1 MRTPAHERHAL
12 PLPPD
17 AGRGEGALLGTVDSL
32 RLAVSSGLDTTRQGE
47 MGQYFTPAPVAALMA
62 SLFPPRPAVTVHLL
76 DAGAGIGSLSAAWVA
91 AVCAREERPVE
102 IVVTAY
108 EMDEGLVPSLRGTMD
123 LCADACAR
131 AGIAF
136 RARVRQAD
144 FIGHAVE
151 MLGEGLFAPVPERY
165 DCAILNPPYRK
176 MHSASVERLL
186 LRGVGIEAS
195 NLYTAFVSLALRLL
209 TDGGD
214 LVAITP
220 RSFCNGRYFRSF
232 RQDVLARAA
241 LRHVHLFA
249 RRDRAFADDAVLQ
262 ETIIVHIV
270 RGAPQPNEVRVTESA
285 GRDHEDVTEHDVPFA
300 QVVRPDDPER
310 VIHLVADGAGRR
322 IADRMNACPATLA
335 DLGLAV
341 STGRVVDFRARPW
354 LRPTPGL
361 GTVPLIYP
369 EHCVGG
375 AIAWPRVG
383 SRKAQALDDTAETA
397 TLLVS
402 AGAYVLVKRFSAK
415 EERRRIVAV
424 VCDPA
429 GVPGP
434 RYGFENHLNYYH
446 CSGRGLPLV
455 IARGLAAFL
464 NSTAV
469 DEHFRQWSGSTQVNA
484 TDLSKMRYPD
494 PDTLRALGEAVGD
507 GAGGQRA
514 IDALVERTVFDM
526 AEGEDGGDPL
536 AIKRLVEEAIR
547 IIRAL
552 GFPRQQ
558 QNERSG
564 LTLLALAGMRVG
576 MEWSGATAPTLGITE
591 IMAVMREHYGKAYAP
606 NSRETVRRQTV
617 HQFRDAGLALINPD
631 NPERPTNSGDTDYRL
646 SPEALALLRAHG
658 TPGWD
663 AALTAYLSTHE
674 ALALRYARQREMT
687 LIALN
692 LAEGVEVALSA
703 GGQNPLI
710 RDIVY
715 EFCRRFVAD
724 PDVLYIGDTGS
735 KLGTAGKRIGYYNRA
750 GLATLGVALDDH
762 GKFPDVIVHDRGR
775 DWLLLVE
782 AVTSHG
788 PVDGKRHDELGKL
801 FAASTAAPVYVTA
814 FATRKAMA
822 RYAHLIDWA
831 TEVWCADTPE
841 HMIHFNGVRFL
852 GPYPIGG
859 TTEDEQALQRSI
871 IEEQHID

>member
-1 MRTPAHERHAL
+1 MSAPAREPHTPIPQTDGGGGESTL
-12 PLPPD
+12 LD
-17 AGRGEGALLGTVDSL
+17 AIDAV
-32 RLAVSSGLDTTRQGE
+32 RLAVSSGLDATRQGD

-62 SLFPPRPAVTVHLL
+62 SLFPPRPAGTVHLL

-91 AVCAREERPVE
+91 AVCARAERPAK

-108 EMDEGLVPSLRGTMD
+108 EKDEGLISALGGTMN
-123 LCADACAR
+123 LCAAVCAG

-136 RARVRQAD
+136 HAQVCQAD

-151 MLGEGLFAPVPERY
+151 MLREGLFAPAPERY
-165 DCAILNPPYRK
+165 DCAILNPPYHK

-186 LRGVGIEAS
+186 LRGVGIETS

-220 RSFCNGRYFRSF
+220 RSFCNGRYFRPF
-232 RQDVLARAA
+232 RQDLLARAA

-262 ETIIVHIV
+262 ETIIVHAV
-270 RGAPQPNEVRVTESA
+270 RGEPQPNEVTVTESA
-285 GRDHEDVTEHDVPFA
+285 GRDHEDVTEHNVPFA
-300 QVVRPDDPER
+300 QVVHPDDPER
-310 VIHLVADGAGRR
+310 VIHLVADGAGQR
-322 IADRMNACPATLA
+322 IADRMRTCPTTLA
-335 DLGLAV
+335 DLGLTV
-341 STGRVVDFRARPW
+341 STGRIVDFRARPW
-354 LRPTPGL
+354 LRPTPGP
-361 GTVPLIYP
+361 GTAPLIYP

-375 AIAWPRVG
+375 AVAWPRAG

-397 TLLVS
+397 DLFVP

-415 EERRRIVAV
+415 EERRRVVAV

-429 GVPGP
+429 RVPGP
-434 RYGFENHLNYYH
+434 RYGFENHINYYH
-446 CSGRGLPLV
+446 CAGRGLPPV

-484 TDLSKMRYPD
+484 TDLRTLRYPD
-494 PDTLRALGEAVGD
+494 ADTLRALGEAVSDRVSG
-507 GAGGQRA
+507 GAAGQRA
-514 IDALVERTVFDM
+514 LDELVEGTVFAM
-526 AEGEDGGDPL
+526 AEDGGDPL
-536 AIKRLVEEAIR
+536 AVKRLVEEAIG

-564 LTLLALAGMRVG
+564 LTLLALAGMRAG
-576 MEWSGATAPTLGITE
+576 MAWSGATAPTLGITE

-617 HQFRDAGLALINPD
+617 HQFRDAGLAIINPD

-646 SPEALALLRAHG
+646 SPEALALLRTYG
-658 TPGWD
+658 TPNWD
-663 AALTAYLSTHE
+663 AALAAYLSTHE
-674 ALALRYARQREMT
+674 ALALRYARQREMA

-715 EFCRRFVAD
+715 AFCRRFVTD

-735 KLGTAGKRIGYYNRA
+735 KLGATGKRIGYYNRA
-750 GLATLGVALDDH
+750 GLAALGVALDDH

-775 DWLLLVE
+775 NWLLLIE

-788 PVDGKRHDELGKL
+788 PVDGKRHDELGTL
-801 FAASTAAPVYVTA
+801 FAASTAPPVYVTA
-814 FATRKAMA
+814 FATRKAMT

-831 TEVWCADTPE
+831 TEVWCADAPG

-852 GPYPIGG
+852 GPYPRGHEVG
-859 TTEDEQALQRSI
+859 N
-871 IEEQHID
+871 

>member
-1 MRTPAHERHAL
+1 MGAHARERHTLL
-12 PLPPD
+12 PRTDTGGDEDELLD
-17 AGRGEGALLGTVDSL
+17 AIDAV
-32 RLAVSSGLDTTRQGE
+32 RLAVSSGLDATRQGD

-62 SLFPPRPAVTVHLL
+62 SLFPPRPAGTVHLL

-91 AVCAREERPVE
+91 AVCARAERPAE

-108 EMDEGLVPSLRGTMD
+108 EKDEGLIPALGGTMD
-123 LCADACAR
+123 LCAAACAR

-136 RARVRQAD
+136 RARVRPAD

-151 MLGEGLFAPVPERY
+151 MLGEGLFAPAPERY

-186 LRGVGIEAS
+186 LRGVGIETS

-220 RSFCNGRYFRSF
+220 RSFCNGRYFRPF
-232 RQDVLARAA
+232 RQDMLARAA

-262 ETIIVHIV
+262 ETIIVHAV
-270 RGAPQPNEVRVTESA
+270 RGEPQPDEVRVTESA

-300 QVVRPDDPER
+300 QVVHPDDPER
-310 VIHLVADGAGRR
+310 VIHLVADGAGQR
-322 IADRMNACPATLA
+322 IADRMTACPATLA
-335 DLGLAV
+335 DLGLTV

-354 LRPTPGL
+354 LRPTPGP
-361 GTVPLIYP
+361 GTAPLIYP

-375 AIAWPRVG
+375 AVAWPRVG

-397 TLLVS
+397 DLLVP
-402 AGAYVLVKRFSAK
+402 AGVYVLVKRFSAK
-415 EERRRIVAV
+415 EERRRVVAV

-429 GVPGP
+429 RVPGP
-434 RYGFENHLNYYH
+434 RYGFENHINYYH
-446 CSGRGLPLV
+446 CAGRGLPPV

-484 TDLSKMRYPD
+484 TDLRTLRYPD
-494 PDTLRALGEAVGD
+494 ADTLRALGEAVGD
-507 GAGGQRA
+507 RVSGGTTGQRA
-514 IDALVERTVFDM
+514 IDELVEGTVFTM
-526 AEGEDGGDPL
+526 AEDGGDPL
-536 AIKRLVEEAIR
+536 AVKRLVEEAIG

-564 LTLLALAGMRVG
+564 LTLLALAGMRAG
-576 MEWSGATAPTLGITE
+576 MAWSGATAPTLGITE

-646 SPEALALLRAHG
+646 SPEALALLRTHG
-658 TPGWD
+658 MSDWD
-663 AALTAYLSTHE
+663 TALAAYLSTHE
-674 ALALRYARQREMT
+674 ALALRYARQREMA

-724 PDVLYIGDTGS
+724 PAVLYIGDTGS

-750 GLATLGVALDDH
+750 GLAALGVALDDH

-775 DWLLLVE
+775 DWLLLIE

-788 PVDGKRHDELGKL
+788 PVDGKRHDELGTL
-801 FAASTAAPVYVTA
+801 FAPSTAAPVYVTA
-814 FATRKAMA
+814 FATRKAMT

-831 TEVWCADTPE
+831 TEVWCADAPE

-852 GPYPIGG
+852 GPYPVAH
-859 TTEDEQALQRSI
+859 E
-871 IEEQHID
+871 

>member
-1 MRTPAHERHAL
+1 MSASAHERHAL
-12 PLPPD
+12 PLPLD
-17 AGRGEGALLGTVDSL
+17 VGRGEGALLAAVDSL
-32 RLAVSSGLDTTRQGE
+32 RLAVSSDLDAMRQGD

-62 SLFPPRPAVTVHLL
+62 SLFPLRPAATVRLL

-91 AVCAREERPVE
+91 AMCAREDRPAEV
-102 IVVTAY
+102 VVTAY
-108 EMDEGLVPSLRGTMD
+108 EMDEGLIPALGGTMD
-123 LCADACAR
+123 LCSAACAR
-131 AGIAF
+131 AGITF

-151 MLGEGLFAPVPERY
+151 ILREGLFAPTFERY

-176 MHSASVERLL
+176 MHSASTERRL
-186 LRGVGIEAS
+186 LRGIGIETS
-195 NLYTAFVSLALRLL
+195 NFYTAFVSLVVRLL

-220 RSFCNGRYFRSF
+220 RSFCNGRYFRPF
-232 RQDVLARAA
+232 RQDLLARTS
-241 LRHVHLFA
+241 LRHAHLFA
-249 RRDRAFADDAVLQ
+249 RRDTAFADDAVLQ
-262 ETIIVHIV
+262 ETVIFRAV
-270 RGAPQPNEVRVTESA
+270 RGEFQPDYVTVTESS
-285 GRDHEDVTEHDVPFA
+285 GRDHEDMTERDVPFA
-300 QVVRPDDPER
+300 QVVHPDDPER
-310 VIHLVADGAGRR
+310 VIHLVADDAGQR
-322 IADRMNACPATLA
+322 IADRMGACPVALA
-335 DLGLAV
+335 DLGLTV

-354 LRPTPGL
+354 LRLAPGP
-361 GTVPLIYP
+361 GTAPLIYP

-375 AIAWPRVG
+375 SVVWPRAG
-383 SRKAQALDDTAETA
+383 SRKAQALDDTAGTA
-397 TLLVS
+397 GLLVP

-415 EERRRIVAV
+415 EERRRVVAV
-424 VCDPA
+424 VCDPT
-429 GVPGP
+429 GVSGP

-446 CSGRGLPLV
+446 CAGRGLPLV

-484 TDLSKMRYPD
+484 TDLRKLRYPD
-494 PDTLRALGEAVGD
+494 ADTLRALGAATDGGMVGQD
-507 GAGGQRA
+507 E
-514 IDALVERTVFDM
+514 IDARVERMVFGM
-526 AEGEDGGDPL
+526 AEGDSDSQ
-536 AIKRLVEEAIR
+536 AIKRLMEQAIG

-564 LTLLALAGMRVG
+564 LTLLALAGMRAGVG
-576 MEWSGATAPTLGITE
+576 WSGATASTLGITE
-591 IMAVMREHYGKAYAP
+591 IMGVMREHYGKAYAP
-606 NSRETVRRQTV
+606 NSRETVRRQTI

-631 NPERPTNSGDTDYRL
+631 DTERPTNSGDTDYRL
-646 SPEALALLRAHG
+646 SPEALALLRTYG
-658 TPGWD
+658 TPDWD
-663 AALTAYLSTHE
+663 VALAAYLSTHE
-674 ALALRYARQREMT
+674 ALALRYARQRDMA

-692 LAEGVEVALSA
+692 LAEGVDVALSA

-750 GLATLGVALDDH
+750 GLAALGVALDDH
-762 GKFPDVIVHDRGR
+762 GKFPDVIVHDRSR

-814 FATRKAMA
+814 FATRKAMT

-831 TEVWCADTPE
+831 TEVWCADAPE
-841 HMIHFNGVRFL
+841 HMIHFNGMRFL
-852 GPYPIGG
+852 GPYP
-859 TTEDEQALQRSI
+859 TKDDRPEDG
-871 IEEQHID
+871 

>member
-1 MRTPAHERHAL
+1 MSASAREHRTLIPRT
-12 PLPPD
+12 D
-17 AGRGEGALLGTVDSL
+17 AGGGEGALLNAIDAT
-32 RLAVSSGLDTTRQGE
+32 RLAVSSGLDATRQGD
-47 MGQYFTPAPVAALMA
+47 MGQYFTPAPVATLMA
-62 SLFPPRPAVTVHLL
+62 SLFPPRSAATLRLL

-91 AVCAREERPVE
+91 AVCAREEEERPAAV
-102 IVVTAY
+102 VVTAY
-108 EMDEGLVPSLRGTMD
+108 EMDEGLIPSLQGTMD
-123 LCADACAR
+123 LCAATCAR

-136 RARVRQAD
+136 RARVCQAD

-151 MLGEGLFAPVPERY
+151 MLGGGLFAPAPERY

-176 MHSASVERLL
+176 MHSASAERLL
-186 LRGVGIEAS
+186 LRGVGIETS

-220 RSFCNGRYFRSF
+220 RSFCNGRYFRPF

-249 RRDRAFADDAVLQ
+249 RRDTAFADDAVLQ
-262 ETIIVHIV
+262 ETIIVHAV
-270 RGAPQPNEVRVTESA
+270 RGGPQPDEVRVTESA
-285 GRDHEDVTEHDVPFA
+285 GRDHEDMTEHDVPFA
-300 QVVRPDDPER
+300 QVVHPDDPER
-310 VIHLVADGAGRR
+310 VIHLVTDGAGRR
-322 IADRMNACPATLA
+322 IADRMGACPATLT

-354 LRPTPGL
+354 LRPAPGP
-361 GTVPLIYP
+361 GTAPLIYP

-375 AIAWPRVG
+375 VVTWPCVG
-383 SRKAQALDDTAETA
+383 SRKAQALDDTAGTA
-397 TLLVS
+397 DLLVP

-415 EERRRIVAV
+415 EERRRVVAV

-429 GVPGP
+429 GVPGVH
-434 RYGFENHLNYYH
+434 YGFENHLNYYH
-446 CSGRGLPLV
+446 RAGGGLPLV
-455 IARGLAAFL
+455 VARGLAAFL
-464 NSTAV
+464 NSTTV

-484 TDLSKMRYPD
+484 TDLRTLRYPD
-494 PDTLRALGEAVGD
+494 AGTLRALGEAVGD
-507 GAGGQRA
+507 SAPGQRA
-514 IDALVERTVFDM
+514 LDALVERTVFGM
-526 AEGEDGGDPL
+526 AEGDEGGDPL
-536 AIKRLVEEAIR
+536 AIKRLVEEAVG

-576 MEWSGATAPTLGITE
+576 MAWSGTTAPTLGITE
-591 IMAVMREHYGKAYAP
+591 IMTVMREYYGKAYAP

-631 NPERPTNSGDTDYRL
+631 SPERPTNSGDTDYRL
-646 SPEALALLRAHG
+646 SPEALALLRTHG
-658 TPGWD
+658 TPGWE
-663 AALTAYLSTHE
+663 AALATYLSTHE
-674 ALALRYARQREMT
+674 ALAQRYARQREMA

-692 LAEGVEVALSA
+692 LPAGVEVALSA

-710 RDIVY
+710 RAIVY

-735 KLGTAGKRIGYYNRA
+735 KLGTTGKRVGYYNRA
-750 GLATLGVALDDH
+750 GLAALGVALDDH

-775 DWLLLVE
+775 NWFLLIE

-788 PVDGKRHDELGKL
+788 PVDGKRHDELGAL
-801 FAASTAAPVYVTA
+801 FAASAAPVYVTA

-831 TEVWCADTPE
+831 TEVWCADAPE

-852 GPYPIGG
+852 GPYPNPTASD
-859 TTEDEQALQRSI
+859 TTEPA
-871 IEEQHID
+871 